1 MEMEIDDC
9 LPEILNFISEGIV
22 ILDSDL
28 NIVYWNPLME
38 KLTGLS
44 RNQVLH
50 RKIGE
55 AVPALEIRM
64 YRRAI
69 TDVSANGMPAFFS
82 AAIHR
87 RILGD
92 SHPVN
97 LKMNRILH
105 HSGNLILMEFIDMT
119 NQFLQLDQLRAS
131 VRKQAELNDRLKQ
144 KEQVIEKLAY
154 YDQLTGVANR
164 ALFDKYAG
172 QYLSRAE
179 RTGSM
184 LGLMFVDVNEFKQ
197 INDTYG
203 HNTGDKVMTRVAG
216 MLTESMRKDDI
227 VCRYGGD
234 EFLVLMPDVTAQF
247 DYQSVIRRIGENKK
261 RSLMQDGYEIVLSLS
276 IGVSLFPR
284 DGRTIDELIAK
295 ADELMYMEKNKS
307 RLDAG
312 GQVGC

>member
-1 MEMEIDDC
+1 MEIDDY

-22 ILDSDL
+22 ILDNDL
-28 NIVYWNPLME
+28 TIVYWNPLME
-38 KLTGLS
+38 KLTGFS

-50 RKIGE
+50 RNIGE
-55 AVPALEIRM
+55 AVPALEKKM
-64 YRRAI
+64 YRRAMA
-69 TDVSANGMPAFFS
+69 DVSANGMPAFFS

-87 RILGD
+87 RLLGG

-105 HSGNLILMEFIDMT
+105 HNGNLILMEFIDMT
-119 NQFLQLDQLRAS
+119 NQFIQLDQLRAS

-172 QYLSRAE
+172 EYLSRAE
-179 RTGSM
+179 RNGSM

-234 EFLVLMPDVTAQF
+234 EFLVLMPDVPDQF
-247 DYQSVIRRIGENKK
+247 DYQNVIRRIAENKK
-261 RSLMQDGYEIVLSLS
+261 KNLIQDGYEIILSLS
-276 IGVSLFPR
+276 IGVSLYPR
-284 DGRTIDELIAK
+284 DGRTIDELIVK
-295 ADELMYMEKNKS
+295 ADERMYKEKNRS
-307 RLDAG
+307 RQDAG
-312 GQVGC
+312 GQYGC